1 MCFYSER
8 YSDFFHF
15 GEFKGR
21 SITKNY
27 IDYKCLPDENAA
39 CMTSNQTAKECVS
52 FLLPYR
58 TFQLFKT
65 QISEWLY
72 RSKRGI

>member
-39 CMTSNQTAKECVS
+39 CMTSNQTADS
-52 FLLPYR
+52 
-58 TFQLFKT
+58 T
-65 QISEWLY
+65 QREL
-72 RSKRGI
+72 KAN